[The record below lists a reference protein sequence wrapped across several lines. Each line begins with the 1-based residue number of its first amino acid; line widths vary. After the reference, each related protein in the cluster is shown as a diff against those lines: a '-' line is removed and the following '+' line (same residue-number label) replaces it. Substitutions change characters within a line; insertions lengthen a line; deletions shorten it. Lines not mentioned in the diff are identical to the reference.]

1 MILTKTPYRIAL
13 SGGGT
18 DLEFYYKKKS
28 GCLFTLAIDQYVY
41 VHLSKRVLDNNYL
54 IQTSNTYFVNRLEDV
69 KHNLIRE
76 TLKYYNI
83 KEKVHVGTYS
93 TIPTQTG
100 LGSSSAAVVGLINC
114 IKKFKNLKI
123 SEKQIIEDAFKI
135 ERKICGYQGG
145 WQDQTIS
152 QLGGLVKLNVS
163 KKSIIS
169 YKKIKITKK
178 MTDLVKNHL
187 VLIYT
192 KKKRD
197 SAKVILSQKK
207 NENIISIY
215 DTIKSLNGDLI
226 DSFQNKKIKKLAN
239 LFNVHWNLKR
249 KISNMISNNDID
261 SLYNRLINQ
270 HNCEGGKLIGAGGGG
285 FFLMV
290 VKSKKKFL
298 NSLKNKKIT
307 YLNFDIDLNGSRVI
321 DTNLRNFKR

>member
-1 MILTKTPYRIAL
+1 
-13 SGGGT
+13 
-18 DLEFYYKKKS
+18 
-28 GCLFTLAIDQYVY
+28 
-41 VHLSKRVLDNNYL
+41 
-54 IQTSNTYFVNRLEDV
+54 
-69 KHNLIRE
+69 
-76 TLKYYNI
+76 
-83 KEKVHVGTYS
+83 
-93 TIPTQTG
+93 
-100 LGSSSAAVVGLINC
+100 
-114 IKKFKNLKI
+114 
-123 SEKQIIEDAFKI
+123 
-135 ERKICGYQGG
+135 
-145 WQDQTIS
+145 
-152 QLGGLVKLNVS
+152 
-163 KKSIIS
+163 
-169 YKKIKITKK
+169 